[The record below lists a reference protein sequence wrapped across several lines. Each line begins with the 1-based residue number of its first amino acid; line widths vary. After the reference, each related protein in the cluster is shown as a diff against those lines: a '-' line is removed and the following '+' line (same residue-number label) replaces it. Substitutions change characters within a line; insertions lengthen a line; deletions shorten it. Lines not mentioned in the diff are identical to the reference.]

1 MQKMQIKCSDM
12 NGKLGVEVLHEPAEH
27 RRVGIGGGGFDVA
40 WREPL
45 ALLHDA
51 LAKNVVV
58 I

>member
-1 MQKMQIKCSDM
+1 MQIKCSDM